1 MKFIIYPE
9 TDAYFNLAAE
19 EYVFSTLDKEQE
31 YIMLWQNAN
40 AVVIGKHQNTLE
52 EISLPYVE
60 EHNIQVVRRL
70 TGGGAVY
77 HDLGNLNYTFILN
90 VQQSEINFRAFSQP
104 MADALNQLGLNVEFS
119 GRNDLILDGK
129 KISGVAQYIKNG
141 RVLHHGTLL
150 FNSNLNVLSNVLN
163 VSNKKIE
170 SKGVKS
176 VRSRVT
182 NIADYLPGMT
192 ITEFKQH
199 LEKTFMD
206 ELKPEKYDFSEKD
219 LAAIKELRETKYST
233 WDWNYGKSPEFDLKK
248 EFRFNEGGV
257 TIYMKVNAG
266 VIQEIHLYGD
276 FFGNGDISDIEN
288 KLQTVKLRE
297 EDVRDVL
304 RSLNVGHY
312 IFGMDADTLAKHITD

>member
-1 MKFIIYPE
+1 MKFIEWPE

-31 YIMLWQNAN
+31 YIMLWQNEN

-52 EISLPYVE
+52 EISTPYVE
-60 EHNIQVVRRL
+60 EHKIQIVRRL

-129 KISGVAQYIKNG
+129 KISGVAQYIKSG

-182 NIADYLPGMT
+182 NISDYLPGVTMD
-192 ITEFKQH
+192 EFKKH
-199 LEKTFMD
+199 LEKTFID
-206 ELKPEKYDFSEKD
+206 ELKLERYEFTEKD
-219 LAAIKELRETKYST
+219 IAAIKELRKTKYST
-233 WDWNYGKSPEFDLKK
+233 WEWNYGKSPEFDVRK
-248 EFRFNEGGV
+248 EFRFSEGGV
-257 TIYMKVNAG
+257 TIYIRVNTG
-266 VIQEIHLYGD
+266 IIQEIHLYGD

-288 KLQTVKLRE
+288 RLQSVRLRE

-304 RSLNVGHY
+304 RTMNVGHY
-312 IFGMDADTLAKHITD
+312 IFGMDAETLAKYITD

>member
-60 EHNIQVVRRL
+60 EHNIQIVRRL

-192 ITEFKQH
+192 MDEFKEH
-199 LEKTFMD
+199 LERTFMD
-206 ELKPEKYDFSEKD
+206 ELKPERYHFSEKD
-219 LAAIKELRETKYST
+219 LAAIRELRDTKYST
-233 WDWNYGKSPEFDLKK
+233 WDWNYGKSPEFDLRK

-266 VIQEIHLYGD
+266 VIQEIRLYGD

-288 KLQTVKLRE
+288 KLQFVKLRE
-297 EDVRDVL
+297 EDVRNVL
-304 RSLNVGHY
+304 RSLNVGNY
-312 IFGMDADTLAKHITD
+312 ILGMDADTLAKYITD